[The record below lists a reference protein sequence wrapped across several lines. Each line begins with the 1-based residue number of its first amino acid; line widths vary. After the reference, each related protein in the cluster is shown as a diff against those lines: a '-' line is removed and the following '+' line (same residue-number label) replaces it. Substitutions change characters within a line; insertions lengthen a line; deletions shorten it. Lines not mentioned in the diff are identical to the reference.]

1 MKIKWVILAVLA
13 GFLVLLMN
21 LKSVAVNTRDIDV
34 VRKKEVLDS
43 QDLTVIE
50 NFVAEAVRELVKTR
64 DFTSIAKLRT
74 VILSRQ
80 STQGQYAQQFS
91 ESAYKHISAGFTQ
104 AQTLRPDDRKTK
116 VVVNLLI
123 LIDGLQDLRLA
134 DLAIGM
140 LKNKNMIVRYWAV
153 HCLTNPSII
162 RQLNSAETSN
172 SRTAEVIAEQ
182 LKELLESSSPEILA
196 LIAKFAAYVKIPQG
210 GDLLGQI
217 ADMRIKRYTDW
228 TVKYELMDSVILKLL
243 DSKIPLPSAGPSGPL
258 PATSGSKSAIARRFG
273 QLYSCAIQRY
283 AKGQAF
289 LTDIQ
294 KQQLVSVLVETEE
307 KCIGRL
313 LGRPQTTI
321 RRAIERENL
330 PALLQEHDRLL
341 GSETRAGELAL
352 RLNFNYGTASSD
364 SRTAPT
370 PLSGPPRR
378 N

>member
-1 MKIKWVILAVLA
+1 MKIKWVIFAVLA

-21 LKSVAVNTRDIDV
+21 LNSVAVNTRDIDRV
-34 VRKKEVLDS
+34 LKKEVLDS
-43 QDLTVIE
+43 RDLTVID
-50 NFVAEAVRELVKTR
+50 NFVSEAVRELVKTR

-104 AQTLRPDDRKTK
+104 AQALRTEDRKTR
-116 VVVNLLI
+116 VAVNLLI
-123 LIDGLQDLRLA
+123 LIDGLQDLRLS

-153 HCLTNPSII
+153 HCLTSPGII
-162 RQLNSAETSN
+162 KQLNSAETSN
-172 SRTAEVIAEQ
+172 SRAAEVIAEQ
-182 LKELLESSSPEILA
+182 LKELVESSSPEIVA
-196 LIAKFAAYVKIPQG
+196 LIAKFAADVKIPQG
-210 GDLLGQI
+210 EDLLGQI

-228 TVKYELMDSVILKLL
+228 TVKYELMDITILKLL
-243 DSKIPLPSAGPSGPL
+243 NSKISLPSAGPSEPL
-258 PATSGSKSAIARRFG
+258 PATSGKSAIARRFG

-283 AKGQAF
+283 ARGQAF
-289 LTDIQ
+289 LTDTQ
-294 KQQLVSVLVETEE
+294 KHQLVSVLVETEE

-330 PALLQEHDRLL
+330 QALLQEHNRLL
-341 GSETRAGELAL
+341 GDETRAGELAS
-352 RLNFNYGTASSD
+352 RLNFNYGTSSSD
-364 SRTAPT
+364 SRNAPT
-370 PLSGPPRR
+370 PLPEPPTK